1 MTDLIQSF
9 CIMGSSEKFCLKWN
23 DFQENISNK
32 SFSNLRKEAGLFDV
46 TLVSSDQQQVSAHR
60 LVLSAC
66 SDFFKTIFHSNTHS
80 HPLLYLDGVDNREIN
95 LMLDYIYQGEV
106 QIYQENLE
114 RFLVIANKFQ
124 LDGLLATQ
132 ENENSEPNFEDTVQQ
147 VKEVDNIEDPV
158 AEASN
163 IRVKERDLKVISQ
176 TFEASNYEVE
186 EKFHELKHTYT
197 YHNKIT

>member
-1 MTDLIQSF
+1 
-9 CIMGSSEKFCLKWN
+9 
-23 DFQENISNK
+23 
-32 SFSNLRKEAGLFDV
+32 
-46 TLVSSDQQQVSAHR
+46 
-60 LVLSAC
+60 
-66 SDFFKTIFHSNTHS
+66 
-80 HPLLYLDGVDNREIN
+80 
-95 LMLDYIYQGEV
+95 MLDYIYQGEV

-114 RFLVIANKFQ
+114 RFLDIANKFQ

-186 EKFHELKHTYT
+186 EIFMSLSLRKTRPTGALSVRKLKQI
-197 YHNKIT
+197 KLR